1 MLTEQSY
8 HDCQRGMTYKDRQK
22 QLDSFCPRK
31 RGLRGELIAACS
43 HVMGKHKDDKEQRHI
58 LLKRCPVK
66 WQKATDT
73 SCSKGKIQLDVRG
86 KFFAVKG
93 VRLWDR
99 CPERLRHLHFGD
111 SQHSTR
117 CCLEQH
123 DLTAKLALLWAR
135 VGPYDLQ
142 GPLPNLII
150 LSRTRNTAPDRQ
162 QLLQRKFFTQWKIL
176 ADQHYYYS
184 ANLFFP
190 KTSLH

>member
-8 HDCQRGMTYKDRQK
+8 HDCQRGMMQKDRQK
-22 QLDSFCPRK
+22 QLDLFCPRK
-31 RGLRGELIAACS
+31 RGLRAELIAACS
-43 HVMGKHKDDKEQRHI
+43 HVMGRHKDDKEQRHT

-86 KFFAVKG
+86 KFFAVKV

-99 CPERLRHLHFGD
+99 CLERRWHLHFGD

-117 CCLEQH
+117 HCLEQH
-123 DLTAKLALLWAR
+123 DLTAKLALLWAG
-135 VGPYDLQ
+135 VGPDNLQ

-150 LSRTRNTAPDRQ
+150 PSRTRNTAPDRQ
-162 QLLQRKFFTQWKIL
+162 QLVQRKFFTQWKIL
-176 ADQHYYYS
+176 ADQHYYYP
-184 ANLFFP
+184 ANLFF
-190 KTSLH
+190 S